1 MKRRVVLAGIG
12 TASIGVGTAFGS
24 GAFTSIEA
32 DRDVELNVQGDSS
45 AQIIF
50 RKGEGTGAGRL
61 IATDD
66 GNAVDVI
73 EFTQTNLNEQSTTT
87 FKKALEIE
95 NNTDDSSPVS
105 TDDDGLSVDLYVQ
118 ERDDGG
124 IGDDD
129 GDVLDFRVDDGSGE
143 TRSIVQDGSNNNA
156 IQLPAT
162 GSDGEDVTEID
173 IIVDLRGGGVND
185 DQEPDDND
193 LEAIEQVTFVVEA
206 VDSE

>member
-1 MKRRVVLAGIG
+1 MKRRMVLAGIG
-12 TASIGVGTAFGS
+12 TASIGVGAAFGS

-32 DRDVELNVQGDSS
+32 DRDVKLNVQGDSS

-50 RKGEGTGAGRL
+50 RKGAGTGAGRL

-73 EFTQTNLNEQSTTT
+73 KFTQTNLNEQSTTT
-87 FKKALEIE
+87 FKNALEIE
-95 NNTDDSSPVS
+95 NNTDASGPVS
-105 TDDDGLSVDLYVQ
+105 TDDDGLSVDLYIQ
-118 ERDDGG
+118 ERDTGG

-129 GDVLDFRVDDGSGE
+129 GDVLDFRVDDGGDG
-143 TRSIVQDGSNNNA
+143 TRSIVQDGQNKNS
-156 IQLPAT
+156 IRLPAT
-162 GSDGEDVTEID
+162 GSNDEDIIAID
-173 IIVDLRGGGVND
+173 IIVDLRGGDVND
-185 DQEPDDND
+185 GQEATDND